1 MISRALGFGEFIVMA
16 VLVCGI
22 SEALVYPGLSDI
34 GSWKIIVLSTLSS
47 MVQMFRN
54 SSASMFGEDAMYKN
68 SKNCSVLLGVCRYL
82 TIVHHT

>member
-47 MVQMFRN
+47 MVQMFR
-54 SSASMFGEDAMYKN
+54 K
-68 SKNCSVLLGVCRYL
+68 
-82 TIVHHT
+82 